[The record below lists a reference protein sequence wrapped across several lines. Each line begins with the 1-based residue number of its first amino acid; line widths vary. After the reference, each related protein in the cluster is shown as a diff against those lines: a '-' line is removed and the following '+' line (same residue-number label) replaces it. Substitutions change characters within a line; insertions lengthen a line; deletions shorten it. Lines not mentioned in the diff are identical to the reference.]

1 MPHPARHTRLGSLA
15 TCVIVRH
22 DRESSEGTM
31 TDRGGRAGR
40 DDGWWAGKAYR
51 CYGGASPPRSR
62 PARPPGSLAPLRHG
76 APHLA
81 RTLMVPWVGITRGGL
96 GIPYVGRIHRSRPRD
111 TFLELTARG
120 QPGPIALRALRRRGT
135 ESINLVPIEEAGR
148 DAHRILARSLSHPA
162 RQQKKLWTL
171 ASGSDWQSI
180 QHPLER

>member
-40 DDGWWAGKAYR
+40 DDGWWAGNAYR

-76 APHLA
+76 ALHLA
-81 RTLMVPWVGITRGGL
+81 RALMVPWVGITCGGIRHTFYWSDPPL
-96 GIPYVGRIHRSRPRD
+96 TPPGHLPGARRPRA
-111 TFLELTARG
+111 TWSYRTQGTRV
-120 QPGPIALRALRRRGT
+120 LRRRVT

-162 RQQKKLWTL
+162 RQQKN
-171 ASGSDWQSI
+171 SG
-180 QHPLER
+180 R